1 MCKNSR
7 KSPLATHAGLRNGL
21 RSEFARWH
29 VVRQRHGPI
38 ARWPGAQP
46 VAFDGEPYQ
55 TLLCSWVQFSG
66 PTSRPAFGWVNASL
80 YIKPNVCVCVCFFDP
95 YIRPQFWADLH
106 EIWHVASLCL
116 PDGHGW
122 SPLEPTGS
130 RSAHRLYAAANQ
142 WPVVDIWLAGRK
154 TGCVRKLGTSEPL
167 LASTAKARGV
177 TERRRRENER

>member
-80 YIKPNVCVCVCFFDP
+80 YIKPNVCVCVSLILIYGHSFERICTKFGMWHP
-95 YIRPQFWADLH
+95 YAFRM
-106 EIWHVASLCL
+106 VMG
-116 PDGHGW
+116 GHRW
-122 SPLEPTGS
+122 SPQARAPRTVCTPLQISGQS
-130 RSAHRLYAAANQ
+130 
-142 WPVVDIWLAGRK
+142 W
-154 TGCVRKLGTSEPL
+154 TSD
-167 LASTAKARGV
+167 
-177 TERRRRENER
+177 